1 MPAISEATTSKF
13 NTLAEVYE
21 EKINPDNEF
30 LVKLIAELMAKVD
43 SLEDITAQ
51 LIAQGGAN

>member
-51 LIAQGGAN
+51 LVAQGGAN